1 MKIHSISHTT
11 PTGLIV
17 LILFYILLI
26 ALVLIFSQQI
36 ISNIQNID
44 SFANILV
51 LILIFLFPL
60 LLLGAIVVNI
70 ITLLRER
77 AKKLPGSSL
86 KTKLIIFFVFV
97 ALLSIIPQA
106 LLSITFINS
115 SINFWMNVKIV
126 DVLEGGMKV
135 ALTYY
140 SDKYENL
147 KRFQKSPHLS
157 YLLTDVKED
166 PGLVFEKVKNA
177 NPDISFIQIF
187 SEQGEE
193 ILSRGEEKEG
203 MIENFSEINRKSG
216 FLPKKE
222 GGGRSSLR
230 TVSTIDIS
238 GATYYVVFG
247 IVFTKEFSEY
257 ASRITAYRSTFKQ
270 LERYRNIFRIVVITF
285 YFLFSLPI
293 LLLSIL
299 ISFLLT
305 GEIIRPIVHLE
316 DATKRIA
323 EGDFSFRI
331 LARSNDEL
339 SILVD
344 SFNSMVSELDLSRK
358 KLLHAEKITAWQ
370 EIAQRLAHEIK
381 NPLTPI
387 KLSAQRILK
396 KYAEN
401 KENFK
406 TVLESAISAII
417 KEVDNLNDLLKE
429 FNEFTRLPDLK
440 LEVVSIKD
448 LVAEVAL
455 IYKTLSQNI
464 RIHYDMLDEN
474 IKIRCDPTQ
483 IKQVIVNLF
492 KNAIQAMPDGG
503 DITVRGDVIVKGY
516 TTYVRLQIRD
526 TGAGIDDE
534 TKDKVFDPYFTT
546 KKDGTGLGLSI
557 VERIVFDHNGNIW
570 FDTKKDVGTTFY
582 IDLPKLEN

>member
-1 MKIHSISHTT
+1 MKIQSISHTT

-44 SFANILV
+44 SFTNILI

-60 LLLGAIVVNI
+60 LLLGAIIVNI

-77 AKKLPGSSL
+77 ARKLPGSSF

-97 ALLSIIPQA
+97 ALLSVIPQA

-157 YLLTDVKED
+157 YLLKDVKEN
-166 PGLVFEKVKNA
+166 PELVFEKVINA
-177 NPDISFIQIF
+177 NPDINFIQVF
-187 SEQGEE
+187 NEQGEE
-193 ILSRGEEKEG
+193 LLSRGEQKEG
-203 MIENFSEINRKSG
+203 MIENFSEIRNKSG

-222 GGGRSSLR
+222 EGSLSSLR
-230 TVSTIDIS
+230 SVSIIDIS
-238 GATYYVVFG
+238 GNMYYVVFG
-247 IVFTKEFSEY
+247 IVFTKEFSDY
-257 ASRITAYRSTFKQ
+257 ASRITTHRSTFKQ
-270 LERYRNIFRIVVITF
+270 LERYRNIFQIVVIVF

-396 KYAEN
+396 KYSED
-401 KENFK
+401 KENFESI
-406 TVLESAISAII
+406 LESAISAII

-429 FNEFTRLPDLK
+429 FNEFTRLSDLK
-440 LEVVSIKD
+440 PEVVSIKD
-448 LVAEVAL
+448 IVAEVAS
-455 IYKTLSQNI
+455 IYKDLSQDI
-464 RIHYDMLDEN
+464 RINYEMLDQN
-474 IKIRCDPTQ
+474 IMIKCDPTQ

-503 DITVRGDVIVKGY
+503 DIIVRGDVIIKGY
-516 TTYVRLQIRD
+516 SSYVRLQIRD
-526 TGAGIDDE
+526 TGTGIDDE

-570 FDTKKDVGTTFY
+570 FETKKGAGTTFF